1 MSAGT
6 LGGDVTFVE
15 RVSSAAAAGFAGIG
29 LTVGIVRRARA
40 EGWTWS
46 TMSGLLA
53 DNGLRVV
60 ELESV
65 LDWAVADRRLV
76 ERHCEKL
83 FAIAEELGGDYV
95 LAGSDLPLDDPD
107 VRLAPRCAMSAGSD
121 VPSSDSA
128 RRAA

>member
-1 MSAGT
+1 MTGLVMSAGT
-6 LGGDVTFVE
+6 LGGGVTFVE

-65 LDWAVADRRLV
+65 LERAVADRRLV

-83 FAIAEELGGDYV
+83 FAIAEGDRRSLGIG
-95 LAGSDLPLDDPD
+95 LEPLPWGIPC
-107 VRLAPRCAMSAGSD
+107 ATPRSTAKS
-121 VPSSDSA
+121 
-128 RRAA
+128 